1 MEREAVVRH
10 PLFFCIRIAQDPG
23 ARLETT
29 HKGDTHSK
37 KSLRIISSSFCVLPW
52 KDSNSHRRNQN
63 PTCYHYTTRQFLC
76 LCLSNLLLKKDLF
89 VFDTAKVDTFFLLC
103 KCFCNFFSKKLEF
116 PIYSPISTGKIE
128 KRQQDY
134 KPGYVVAGLL
144 VKRYADRLPRR
155 SQSFI

>member
-1 MEREAVVRH
+1 M
-10 PLFFCIRIAQDPG
+10 
-23 ARLETT
+23 
-29 HKGDTHSK
+29 
-37 KSLRIISSSFCVLPW
+37 
-52 KDSNSHRRNQN
+52 
-63 PTCYHYTTRQFLC
+63 FLQ
-76 LCLSNLLLKKDLF
+76 L
-89 VFDTAKVDTFFLLC
+89 
-103 KCFCNFFSKKLEF
+103 FSKKLEF